1 MTSRA
6 EIKVAK
12 PAPAG
17 RRSPGSKGA
26 DSEKLTGA
34 APPKTDARWTK
45 TRQALLDAGQHL
57 FSALSEDGVSIDDI
71 VRQARVAKGSF
82 YNHFDD
88 KDALAKEIYHRLRL
102 DIEGQIK
109 AINENVEDPARRS
122 CRALCT
128 YARIAIDNPAQ
139 ARLVARLI
147 TADMSPAAD
156 VNQGVVADT
165 THALR
170 AGRYNIPSVDAGVV
184 LKIGL
189 AHAVIT
195 RLMDGADRFE
205 AVTVAQQLCTLK
217 LRALGLE
224 AVEAEMIAAQSAD
237 EIIRGASDLR
247 E

>member
-1 MTSRA
+1 MTGLPDAQTPKRRKAALRTRDSLDETHSHRPGGALSR
-6 EIKVAK
+6 
-12 PAPAG
+12 P
-17 RRSPGSKGA
+17 
-26 DSEKLTGA
+26 
-34 APPKTDARWTK
+34 DARWMK

-57 FSALSEDGVSIDDI
+57 FSVLSEDGVSIDDI

-82 YNHFDD
+82 YNHFVD
-88 KDALAKEIYHRLRL
+88 KDALAKEIYHQLRL
-102 DIEGQIK
+102 DIEARIVATNAG
-109 AINENVEDPARRS
+109 VEDPARRS

-128 YARIAIDNPAQ
+128 YARIAIDNPQQ
-139 ARLVARLI
+139 ARLIARLI
-147 TADMSPAAD
+147 TDDMSTGAD
-156 VNQGVVADT
+156 VNQGVTADT
-165 THALR
+165 TQALR
-170 AGRYNIPSVDAGVV
+170 AGRYNIPSVDSGVV

-195 RLMDGADRFE
+195 RLLNGADRFE

-237 EIIRGASDLR
+237 EIVRPELDLR